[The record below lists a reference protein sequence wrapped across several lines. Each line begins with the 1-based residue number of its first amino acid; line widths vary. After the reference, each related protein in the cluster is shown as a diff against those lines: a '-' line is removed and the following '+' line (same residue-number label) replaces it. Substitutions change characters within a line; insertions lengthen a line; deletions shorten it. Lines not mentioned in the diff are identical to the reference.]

1 MAFYCLRRL
10 RERLWREV
18 WCADRQT
25 GQVCPW
31 LGSPGEAASA
41 RIPERCVHAVLA
53 ARPSRSPFLFTG
65 PRVPGLTVLGVA
77 VLSCLQWGRRPLSP
91 RLWKDPFAR
100 SDSPFPPG
108 GCGWVG
114 QGACARLG
122 PEAPAAAA
130 VFLRDCCL
138 PLRAAT
144 GAARWSR
151 PERRPVPGSVAAGA
165 PGLQPARWG
174 AGLPRGCG
182 VGRVCNV
189 SLSSS
194 EQRRVLLSA
203 EWAGPCRESRSTEQL
218 FRIGS
223 NTVANLLSGLGR
235 VFRRCLSFNL
245 LSPL

>member
-1 MAFYCLRRL
+1 MVC
-10 RERLWREV
+10 
-18 WCADRQT
+18 RQT
-25 GQVCPW
+25 DRTSVPLAGITRRSCICTNPRKVRSRCARR
-31 LGSPGEAASA
+31 EAFEKPIS
-41 RIPERCVHAVLA
+41 VY
-53 ARPSRSPFLFTG
+53 RPTCAWPHGTC
-65 PRVPGLTVLGVA
+65 VA